1 MIVTPQNPP
10 RTVIAGVQDEITSVV
25 RRLNIRDSTAFAFP
39 MRHICWFLERTFTL
53 GQYGARVA
61 EAAKRDPAWVLKI
74 LAAEH
79 MRIPWI
85 SRFYVYYELCT
96 QYVGAACV
104 CAGRCC
110 LLSQC
115 NAPPCACCWLFRRRA
130 CRKEIEDEMKLRY
143 MRVLQCLMRSWLDA
157 VKHDHDPRLLQEVD
171 GPVRAA
177 LTAVPVHVRG
187 CVQRSR
193 ATLFMHPNRLKKC
206 LS

>member
-1 MIVTPQNPP
+1 M
-10 RTVIAGVQDEITSVV
+10 IAGVQDEITSVV

-96 QYVGAACV
+96 QYVVAACV
-104 CAGRCC
+104 CVWWA
-110 LLSQC
+110 LLP
-115 NAPPCACCWLFRRRA
+115 A
-130 CRKEIEDEMKLRY
+130 E
-143 MRVLQCLMRSWLDA
+143 
-157 VKHDHDPRLLQEVD
+157 
-171 GPVRAA
+171 PV
-177 LTAVPVHVRG
+177 
-187 CVQRSR
+187 
-193 ATLFMHPNRLKKC
+193 
-206 LS
+206 

>member
-96 QYVGAACV
+96 QYVVAACV
-104 CAGRCC
+104 CVVGIA
-110 LLSQC
+110 
-115 NAPPCACCWLFRRRA
+115 A
-130 CRKEIEDEMKLRY
+130 CRASVTR
-143 MRVLQCLMRSWLDA
+143 RHVLA
-157 VKHDHDPRLLQEVD
+157 VGSFGGVLAER
-171 GPVRAA
+171 
-177 LTAVPVHVRG
+177 
-187 CVQRSR
+187 RSR
-193 ATLFMHPNRLKKC
+193 TK
-206 LS
+206 